1 MNARQRLLD
10 AGCEDAVLFEYPT
23 YDDALI
29 GVDADGR
36 AIYDYSKMI
45 DWMVEVEGFTE
56 ESAVEWIDYNTLR
69 ALPYMDCRTDGM
81 APIVLFAV

>member
-29 GVDADGR
+29 GVDSNGR
-36 AIYDYSKMI
+36 AIYDYGKMI
-45 DWMVEVEGFTE
+45 DWMVEVEGFTRNPLLSGLTTTLSE
-56 ESAVEWIDYNTLR
+56 PCLTWTAVLTAWHQ
-69 ALPYMDCRTDGM
+69 
-81 APIVLFAV
+81 